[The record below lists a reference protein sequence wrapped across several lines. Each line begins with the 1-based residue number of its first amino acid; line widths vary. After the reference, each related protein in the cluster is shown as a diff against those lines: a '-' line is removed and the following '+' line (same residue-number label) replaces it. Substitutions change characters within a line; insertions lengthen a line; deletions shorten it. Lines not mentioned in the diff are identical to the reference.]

1 MTGAPQIMAS
11 RLADILDNHESRN
24 GTRAL
29 LTEIRKHQ
37 KDMPLECRDDMN
49 FGALV
54 VLYDLGVHRGKR
66 ISRNTVLGVLN
77 GLAAFLL
84 FLIMISLHG
93 DVPWLSNLAAAIFG
107 S

>member
-1 MTGAPQIMAS
+1 MTGAPQIMAN
-11 RLADILDNHESRN
+11 RLADILDNGESRN

-37 KDMPLECRDDMN
+37 KDMPPECRDDMT

-54 VLYDLGVHRGKR
+54 VLHDLGVGRGKQ
-66 ISRNTVLGVLN
+66 ISRNTILGVLN

-93 DVPWLSNLAAAIFG
+93 DVPWLSNLAVTIFG